1 MDDDIYLIKL
11 CAIKDIGAIT
21 AARLLAAFGSAEAVL
36 KASKADLMN
45 VEKIGAK
52 TADSIIEGAKS
63 IDASKMLD
71 ALNRIGA
78 RYISYKNPDYPRDLL
93 PLPDRPVG
101 LYALG
106 QCDLSAPSIAIVG
119 TRNCS
124 VYGQITARKF
134 AAAFA
139 RAGFTVVSGMARG
152 IDAMAHTGAIEAGG
166 KTVAVLGSGVDVIY
180 PPEHINLYRK
190 IIENGAVV
198 SEFPIGARADRQNF
212 PIRNRIVAGMATATL
227 VVESDIKGGSMITAR
242 VATEYGKD
250 VFAIP
255 GRIDSELS
263 RGCNALIADGAIL
276 AASPEDVIN
285 YLKFGER
292 VRMSLKFGAKNRAP
306 AQADIFDTPP
316 QTSTGNTQTASASP
330 VVPAPQPQKS
340 PEKTAKSPAP
350 NLSDDERKILE
361 IVRREQN
368 AHIDTI
374 AELSGLEVRKCLPIL
389 TMLELK
395 HLVKKSAGGFFGKA
409 ED

>member
-1 MDDDIYLIKL
+1 MNDDINLIKL

-36 KASKADLMN
+36 SASKDDLMK

-52 TADSIIEGAKS
+52 TAESIIDGAKS

-78 RYISYKNPDYPRDLL
+78 RYISFKNPDYPRDLL
-93 PLPDRPVG
+93 PLPDRPIG

-106 QCDLSAPSIAIVG
+106 KCDLSAPSIAIVG

-124 VYGQITARKF
+124 VYGQIAARKF

-180 PPEHINLYRK
+180 PPDHINLYRK
-190 IIENGAVV
+190 IIENGAVI

-212 PIRNRIVAGMATATL
+212 PIRNRIVAGMTTATL

-242 VATEYGKD
+242 VAAEYGKD

-255 GRIDSELS
+255 GRIDSALS
-263 RGCNALIADGAIL
+263 KGCNALIADGAIL

-285 YLKFGER
+285 YIKFGER
-292 VRMSLKFGAKNRAP
+292 VRMSLKFGTKNRAP
-306 AQADIFDTPP
+306 VQADIFDTPP
-316 QTSTGNTQTASASP
+316 QTTPDGVQSP
-330 VVPAPQPQKS
+330 PAIPPSAPQKNS
-340 PEKTAKSPAP
+340 AKTSKAPEP
-350 NLSDDERKILE
+350 NLSADERKILE

-368 AHIDTI
+368 VHIDTI
-374 AELSGLEVRKCLPIL
+374 AELSGLEVRKCLPLL

-395 HLVKKSAGGFFGKA
+395 RLVKKSAGGFFRPA